1 MMLQNFKDRQK
12 CRSYLFFH
20 LHFSPPP
27 WRHQLVQKYPQHFF
41 FFFCELEKSLCAHL
55 GAQLINSKTNDAT
68 RSRANAEAARA
79 AHSDERNENKR
90 SRDRDF
96 RRRLCVKSISPI
108 PYCVHPFLAF
118 AFEAVLVRLVV
129 GAPN

>member
-1 MMLQNFKDRQK
+1 MLGA
-12 CRSYLFFH
+12 RS
-20 LHFSPPP
+20 
-27 WRHQLVQKYPQHFF
+27 
-41 FFFCELEKSLCAHL
+41 ELEKSLCAHL
-55 GAQLINSKTNDAT
+55 GAKLINSKTNDAT

-79 AHSDERNENKR
+79 AHSDERNENNKR

-96 RRRLCVKSISPI
+96 CRRLCVKSISSI
-108 PYCVHPFLAF
+108 PYSVHPFLVF